1 MITRNQA
8 LSGTTATRSTLTYI
22 DQLITGATQQGLYYI
37 IVPASNIDD
46 SMAAVIRTNGY
57 KVDKRN
63 NFLGTNYDY
72 IINWE

>member
-1 MITRNQA
+1 MITKNQA
-8 LSGTTATRSTLTYI
+8 LSGATLTRSTLTYI

-37 IVPASNIDD
+37 TVPASNIDD
-46 SMAAVIRTNGY
+46 SMATVIRTNGY

-72 IINWE
+72 IISWE

>member
-1 MITRNQA
+1 MITKNQA
-8 LSGTTATRSTLTYI
+8 LSGTTSTRSTLTYI

-37 IVPASNIDD
+37 VVPSSNIDD
-46 SMAAVIRTNGY
+46 TMAAVIRTNGY

-63 NFLGTNYDY
+63 NLFGNNYDY